1 MFSEEKRSQA
11 GQKANKVLLKNLF
24 TQTHFMVLNK
34 LPINIFIKRKARAE
48 KAYANRM
55 LEFQDIGNF

>member
-1 MFSEEKRSQA
+1 
-11 GQKANKVLLKNLF
+11 
-24 TQTHFMVLNK
+24 MVLNK

-55 LEFQDIGNF
+55 LEFQDLGNF